1 MESLFL
7 FGLLNEYVMPI
18 PTFLRLLL
26 LKLPYKTQKSH
37 SKPLLLQNFNN
48 IFLLQYVWL
57 SPFKSSSS
65 QGWDSPTSQL
75 CYVFVWLRLF
85 QLKTQLEEK
94 TVIVGHGESQPRK
107 PTQNS

>member
-26 LKLPYKTQKSH
+26 LKLPYKTQKPH

-48 IFLLQYVWL
+48 IFLLQYV
-57 SPFKSSSS
+57 
-65 QGWDSPTSQL
+65 
-75 CYVFVWLRLF
+75 
-85 QLKTQLEEK
+85 
-94 TVIVGHGESQPRK
+94 
-107 PTQNS
+107 